1 MSEEMLRESP
11 NDSGSQETQKPT
23 IEGSGSLPPGPDE
36 PSSRKPASGA
46 ASVTTLEIDSV
57 RSHPAESPSV
67 QSQLPSS
74 VRKPIP
80 TSPRSES
87 PAALP
92 REGDTTV
99 VENETCT
106 YDRKPSPP
114 RTLTKTACPTTVA
127 SAEEPSPDY
136 HVLTDVTWDDE
147 DDLETEYNREKIWWD
162 AWKQDGLAQIAA
174 RMKVLQKEKT
184 HWECRHFPDFDQ
196 WYRNRQ
202 LVEAANKGQQ
212 TYSNQ
217 EPFRFVDAQLIGKQ
231 LISSVSAAEKTAK
244 SHAANKVK
252 WTSPSKR
259 TKHV

>member
-1 MSEEMLRESP
+1 M
-11 NDSGSQETQKPT
+11 
-23 IEGSGSLPPGPDE
+23 
-36 PSSRKPASGA
+36 
-46 ASVTTLEIDSV
+46 
-57 RSHPAESPSV
+57 
-67 QSQLPSS
+67 
-74 VRKPIP
+74 PIP

-99 VENETCT
+99 VENETCLGPTQTYGGSPLRLLET

-114 RTLTKTACPTTVA
+114 RTPTKTACTTTVA
-127 SAEEPSPDY
+127 SVEEPSPDY

-147 DDLETEYNREKIWWD
+147 DDLETEYDREKIWWD
-162 AWKQDGLAQIAA
+162 AWKQDGLAQVAA
-174 RMKVLQKEKT
+174 RMKVLHKEKT
-184 HWECRHFPDFDQ
+184 HWGCSHFPDFDQ

-212 TYSNQ
+212 TYSDQ
-217 EPFRFVDAQLIGKQ
+217 EPFRFVDAQRIGKQ